1 MAQKKSYVCVCLFT
15 VFDAKHNVKRADKT
29 KQRSRATYHHQH
41 YLQHDVSHHQQQHI
55 TKTPKIRAGIS
66 RSHTPPA
73 KKKPLLQ
80 PQPQRKTGILPQT
93 SARLIFFCIFVIDII
108 FYNRKY
114 LFMRLFKKPLH
125 HSGDE
130 VHRMGMYRGM
140 EINLG
145 NRTEMGLSRM
155 ARQNSMMKR
164 QQRVNE
170 FADGYRLGEM
180 LEMGMEGMED

>member
-1 MAQKKSYVCVCLFT
+1 MYVCLHIGCNAERETFRQRN
-15 VFDAKHNVKRADKT
+15 DAMERGEAVYHRHH
-29 KQRSRATYHHQH
+29 RSTMS
-41 YLQHDVSHHQQQHI
+41 VTTTTTTTTI
-55 TKTPKIRAGIS
+55 KTPKIWAGIS
-66 RSHTPPA
+66 ESHTPPT
-73 KKKPLLQ
+73 KKKPLPLLH
-80 PQPQRKTGILPQT
+80 PQRKTAILPQT

-114 LFMRLFKKPLH
+114 LCMRLFKKPIH
-125 HSGDE
+125 HSGEE

>member
-1 MAQKKSYVCVCLFT
+1 
-15 VFDAKHNVKRADKT
+15 
-29 KQRSRATYHHQH
+29 
-41 YLQHDVSHHQQQHI
+41 
-55 TKTPKIRAGIS
+55 
-66 RSHTPPA
+66 
-73 KKKPLLQ
+73 
-80 PQPQRKTGILPQT
+80 
-93 SARLIFFCIFVIDII
+93 
-108 FYNRKY
+108 
-114 LFMRLFKKPLH
+114 MRLFKKPLH
-125 HSGDE
+125 HSGEE

-145 NRTEMGLSRM
+145 NKTEIGLSRM